1 MSPSRAL
8 PQGDL
13 ARVGWM
19 VVAMAAFAVEDAL
32 LKLVLAQ
39 MPVAQVLFMFG
50 VTGAIGFASLA
61 RLRGSPI
68 LTSAVFSWPML
79 IRSLSETAGRLFHV
93 LAIALVPLSMVTAVL
108 QAGPMLVVAGSALLY
123 NERVGPVKWGA
134 ILLSLCGVAL
144 LLRPDA
150 AGYSAWTILA
160 VLGLLGTV
168 GRDLAA
174 QALPSGLS
182 GAAIG
187 VFGFLA
193 TAVAGL
199 LAGLW
204 EQRPPVLPRD
214 VDMFV
219 LMAAVAV
226 GMLAY
231 TGLTKAT
238 RAGAT
243 AVVAPFRYTRL
254 IFGLVIGV
262 VIFDETLSIPA
273 LTGCCLI
280 LMSGLIVLRKSGSG
294 RCTVF

>member
-1 MSPSRAL
+1 MSL
-8 PQGDL
+8 PRILPHGDL

-19 VVAMAAFAVEDAL
+19 VIAMAAFAVEDAL
-32 LKLVLAQ
+32 LKLVLVQ

-50 VTGAIGFASLA
+50 VTGAIGFANLA
-61 RLRGSPI
+61 RLHGSPI

-79 IRSLSETAGRLFHV
+79 IRSVSETSGRLFHV
-93 LAIALVPLSMVTAVL
+93 LAITLVPLSVVTAVL

-123 NERVGPVKWGA
+123 NERVGLIKWGA

-144 LLRPDA
+144 LLRPNTA
-150 AGYSAWTILA
+150 EYSAWTMLA

-174 QALPSGLS
+174 RALPSELS

-204 EQRPPVLPRD
+204 EQRPPVLPRGSD
-214 VDMFV
+214 LIV
-219 LMAAVAV
+219 LVTAVAV
-226 GMLAY
+226 GMVAY

-238 RAGAT
+238 RAGA
-243 AVVAPFRYTRL
+243 AAIVAPFRYTRL

-262 VIFDETLSIPA
+262 VVFGETLSIPA

-280 LMSGLIVLRKSGSG
+280 LISGLIVLRKA
-294 RCTVF
+294 